1 MDPKQKII
9 GIDSRALLG
18 PADGIGSYTR
28 ELIHSLDRE
37 PQLTLKA
44 MAHRPPHPS
53 HSLPP
58 TVEWETHSALSG
70 VIWQQW
76 NLPRRLNQGG
86 IDLFWSPL
94 QTLPLRT
101 KVPSVTTVHDL
112 TTLLY
117 PETHRLKVRL
127 SQILLLGRSL
137 AKARRIVAISQ
148 ATARDLQR
156 FFPQC
161 QPKVRI
167 VPNGV
172 STEFVPGDETAI
184 EQRRLELGCPEG
196 YILFVGTL
204 EPRKNFTTL
213 LDAWEVLRER
223 GILIPLVWA
232 GSEGWKN
239 RALRSRMEGLRSQG
253 LIMTGTLSFPD
264 LIRTYQAATA
274 FAYPSLYEGFGL
286 PVAEAMACGIP
297 VVTSATSSLP
307 EVLGDAGSLV
317 PPTDTAALADA
328 LESFH
333 RDPTLRQ
340 TAIAKGLERVGR
352 FTWDQAAIQMRSVFQ
367 EVFG

>member
-1 MDPKQKII
+1 MDLEQKVV

-28 ELIHSLDRE
+28 ELIHALDRE
-37 PQLTLKA
+37 SGYALKA

-58 TVEWETHSALSG
+58 AVEWETESALSG

-76 NLPRRLNQGG
+76 NLPQRLNRGDV
-86 IDLFWSPL
+86 DLFWSPL

-101 KVPSVTTVHDL
+101 RVPSVTTVHDL

-127 SQILLLGRSL
+127 SQILFLGRSL
-137 AKARRIVAISQ
+137 AKAHRIVAISQ
-148 ATARDLQR
+148 ATSRDLQR

-161 QPKVRI
+161 QSKVRVI
-167 VPNGV
+167 PNGV
-172 STEFVPGDETAI
+172 SSSFVPGDGAAI
-184 EQRRLELGCPEG
+184 EQRRGELGCPDG

-204 EPRKNFTTL
+204 EPRKNLTSL
-213 LDAWEVLRER
+213 LDAWEALQER
-223 GILIPLVWA
+223 GILVPLVCA

-239 RALRSRMEGLRSQG
+239 RALRSRMERLRSRG
-253 LIMTGTLSFPD
+253 LLITGTLSYPD
-264 LIRTYQAATA
+264 LIRTYQAATV

-286 PVAEAMACGIP
+286 PVAEAMGCGIP
-297 VVTSATSSLP
+297 VVTSSTSSLP

-328 LESFH
+328 LEAFLKNPS
-333 RDPTLRQ
+333 LRQ
-340 TAIAKGLERVGR
+340 AAVEKGLERVAR
-352 FTWDQAAIQMRSVFQ
+352 FTWDHAAIRMREVFQ